1 MVGCFYSNFIYY
13 EFVGSYSK
21 QTVHLFSILKL
32 IVNSNIKFLL
42 IFFLSV
48 GQILLL
54 IGGFNW
60 WIDPYDIYHPAE
72 YKSNDPVWMSK
83 QLRLAKAYRVKQLKP
98 QGIVIGASTSQLG
111 IDPDHPG
118 WRKNVYPRYNLALP
132 GANSYESFRF
142 FQHSHALNPPKQ
154 VLIGLDFV
162 SFNVFSKLS
171 DDFNEFY
178 MIVSREGKRQDHYL
192 TNLAVTLFSLSAI
205 KASQKKMFYRGE
217 GTHFSNGTE
226 IGEEIDS
233 QPRNNRSTMM
243 WSATKFVTRL
253 LMPPPTHRFCLDD
266 GVRANPSFQYL
277 RQILETSKE
286 SEADVRLFIQP
297 THVYLLEVLKT
308 LGMMEEY
315 EKWRHR
321 LIDLVESVN
330 KKYPKNLKF
339 PLWDFSGYNTV
350 TMDEVP
356 PAEELKRP
364 MDWYYDVGHFKKS
377 LGDLIQDRIFNYSDE
392 ERVVPKDFGIQINSK
407 NIDLYQRAQRSK
419 QMEYMLVHQE
429 EVKELAGRVNVIK
442 KKIRDFDC
450 S

>member
-1 MVGCFYSNFIYY
+1 M
-13 EFVGSYSK
+13 
-21 QTVHLFSILKL
+21 
-32 IVNSNIKFLL
+32 
-42 IFFLSV
+42 
-48 GQILLL
+48 
-54 IGGFNW
+54 
-60 WIDPYDIYHPAE
+60 
-72 YKSNDPVWMSK
+72 
-83 QLRLAKAYRVKQLKP
+83 
-98 QGIVIGASTSQLG
+98 
-111 IDPDHPG
+111 
-118 WRKNVYPRYNLALP
+118 
-132 GANSYESFRF
+132 
-142 FQHSHALNPPKQ
+142 NPPKQ

-297 THVYLLEVLKT
+297 THVY
-308 LGMMEEY
+308 
-315 EKWRHR
+315 
-321 LIDLVESVN
+321 
-330 KKYPKNLKF
+330 
-339 PLWDFSGYNTV
+339 
-350 TMDEVP
+350 
-356 PAEELKRP
+356 
-364 MDWYYDVGHFKKS
+364 
-377 LGDLIQDRIFNYSDE
+377 
-392 ERVVPKDFGIQINSK
+392 
-407 NIDLYQRAQRSK
+407 
-419 QMEYMLVHQE
+419 
-429 EVKELAGRVNVIK
+429 
-442 KKIRDFDC
+442 
-450 S
+450 

>member
-1 MVGCFYSNFIYY
+1 MND
-13 EFVGSYSK
+13 
-21 QTVHLFSILKL
+21 
-32 IVNSNIKFLL
+32 NIKFII
-42 IFFLSV
+42 IFFLSL
-48 GQILLL
+48 GQAMLL
-54 IGGFNW
+54 IGVFNW
-60 WIDPYDIYHPAE
+60 WVDPYDIYHPSE
-72 YKSNDPVWMSK
+72 YKSNNRVWMSK
-83 QLRLAKAYRVKQLKP
+83 QLRLAKAYRVRNLRP
-98 QGIVIGASTSQLG
+98 EGIVMGSSRSQLG

-118 WRKNVYPRYNLALP
+118 WDNVHPRYNLALP
-132 GANSYESFRF
+132 GANLYETYRY
-142 FQHSHALNPPKQ
+142 FQHSLALNPPKQ
-154 VLIGLDFV
+154 LLIGIDFID
-162 SFNVFSKLS
+162 FNIFSKLS
-171 DDFNEFY
+171 DDFNESY
-178 MIVSREGKRQDHYL
+178 MIVSREGKFQDHYL

-226 IGEEIDS
+226 IGEDIDS
-233 QPRNNRSTMM
+233 QSRNNRSNMM

-277 RQILETSKE
+277 RQILETAKE
-286 SEADVRLFIQP
+286 SEADVWLFIQP

-330 KKYPKNLKF
+330 KKYPKSLKF

-377 LGDLIQDRIFNYSDE
+377 LGDLIQDRIFNYSDA

-407 NIDLYQRAQRSK
+407 NIDLYQSAQRSK

-429 EVKELAGRVNVIK
+429 EIKELTGRVNVIK
-442 KKIRDFDC
+442 KKIRDFNC

>member
-1 MVGCFYSNFIYY
+1 
-13 EFVGSYSK
+13 
-21 QTVHLFSILKL
+21 
-32 IVNSNIKFLL
+32 
-42 IFFLSV
+42 
-48 GQILLL
+48 
-54 IGGFNW
+54 
-60 WIDPYDIYHPAE
+60 
-72 YKSNDPVWMSK
+72 MSK
-83 QLRLAKAYRVKQLKP
+83 QLRLAKAYRVKQLRP

-111 IDPDHPG
+111 INPNHPG
-118 WRKNVYPRYNLALP
+118 WSENVYPRYNLALP
-132 GANSYESFRF
+132 GANLYESFRY
-142 FQHSHALNPPKQ
+142 FQHSHALNRPKQ

-162 SFNVFSKLS
+162 SFNIFSQLS
-171 DDFNEFY
+171 DDFDESY
-178 MIVSREGKRQDHYL
+178 MIVSRKGKRQDHYL
-192 TNLAVTLFSLSAI
+192 NNLAVTLFSLSAT
-205 KASQKKMFYRGE
+205 KASQKKMFYRGK
-217 GTHFSNGTE
+217 GTHLSNGTE
-226 IGEEIDS
+226 FSEEIDS
-233 QPRNNRSTMM
+233 QPRNNRSAMM
-243 WSATKFVTRL
+243 WSATKFVSRL

-266 GVRANPSFQYL
+266 GVRTNPSFQYL

-308 LGMMEEY
+308 LGVMEEY

-330 KKYPKNLKF
+330 KKYPKSLKF

-364 MDWYYDVGHFKKS
+364 MDWYYDIGHFKKS
-377 LGDLIQDRIFNYSDE
+377 LGDLIQDRIFNYSDA

-419 QMEYMLVHQE
+419 HMEYMLVHQE
-429 EVKELAGRVNVIK
+429 EIKELAGRVNVIK